1 MKRTLLLSTLIGF
14 FPFSQAQLASIN
26 ENFDSFTVITP
37 GFPQN
42 GWTMK
47 APNNLMVLINEDGT
61 NKFVQGYAS
70 TQTNVP
76 HYLISPQIVA
86 PDGTKTLSFEAA
98 KFTQS
103 GFMGTIEAGLVSN
116 PNDMA
121 TFTSLGPAV
130 TLQTTTPQMF
140 TYLVSA
146 SLSQYIAFKFVGLD
160 AHASTK
166 LDNIS
171 YGTSGNLCSN
181 TDPGNTVGNTG
192 CVTFNF
198 RGQSTTYTTVRGAD
212 GKIWLQQNLGSTKTA
227 ASLTDSD
234 AYGDLFQW
242 GRWDDGHQLRN
253 SNLMASAPLPN
264 NPAGLSGGN
273 ASFYSA
279 GYNSSSNFWSG
290 GIPSDSWNAVNSSSA
305 NTTNGADPCK
315 AIGLNW
321 RLPTIDEIDAVMT
334 AENITEYNSAL
345 ASNLKLIPAGIK
357 DYNGIF
363 SPGTRLYLWSS
374 SSSPYT
380 GSGQH
385 WYISQYSSLSN
396 DAGRDSGMSVR
407 CIKDITTGLGTS
419 DIKKTTIGIYP
430 NPTEGILYIKT
441 HYEIEGISIM
451 NLAGQFMNAKFSHN
465 QVDLQ
470 GLSKGIYIIELKLKN
485 GQKISKKI
493 IKE

>member
-1 MKRTLLLSTLIGF
+1 MKRTLFLSALIGF
-14 FPFSQAQLASIN
+14 YSFSQAQLASIN
-26 ENFDSFTVITP
+26 ENFDSFAITTP

-42 GWTMK
+42 GWMMK

-86 PDGTKTLSFEAA
+86 PDGTKTLSFEAS

-121 TFTSLGPAV
+121 TFTSLGSAV
-130 TLQTTTPQMF
+130 TLQTTASQTF
-140 TYLVSA
+140 TYLVPA
-146 SLSQYIAFKFVGLD
+146 SSSQYIAFKFVGLN
-160 AHASTK
+160 AHASTR

-171 YGTSGNLCSN
+171 YGTSANLCSN

-192 CVTFNF
+192 CVTFNY
-198 RGQSTTYTTVRGAD
+198 RGQPTTYATVRGAD

-290 GIPSDSWNAVNSSSA
+290 GIPSDSWNAVNFSSA

-315 AIGLNW
+315 SIGLNW
-321 RLPTIDEIDAVMT
+321 RLPTIDEIDAVMA

-345 ASNLKLIPAGIK
+345 ASNLKLIPAGTK
-357 DYNGIF
+357 DYSGIF

-396 DAGRDSGMSVR
+396 SAGRDSGMSVR
-407 CIKDITTGLGTS
+407 CIKDAATGLGTS
-419 DIKKTTIGIYP
+419 DIKKIMVGIYP
-430 NPTEGILYIKT
+430 NPTEGIVNVKAD
-441 HYEIEGISIM
+441 HDIEKVSII
-451 NLAGQFMNAKFSHN
+451 NLAGQLIDIRFLNN
-465 QVDLQ
+465 QLDLQ
-470 GLSKGIYIIELKLKN
+470 GLPKGVYIIELKLKN

-493 IKE
+493 IKD